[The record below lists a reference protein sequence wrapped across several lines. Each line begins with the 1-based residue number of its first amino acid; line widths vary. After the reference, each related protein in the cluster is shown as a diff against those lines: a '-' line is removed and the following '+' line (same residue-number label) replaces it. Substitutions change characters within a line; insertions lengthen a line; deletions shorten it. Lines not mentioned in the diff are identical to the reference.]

1 MNAFFKQLR
10 SAPRAFLLVYLIVFG
25 LGLALSWRI
34 YTLGQNVMATTAPLS
49 REKLPLLKEISD
61 LKLSVVRIEP
71 TLYEYYATT
80 DRTAYLKRN
89 QESEEGIRQ
98 SWGRIRPSFAGHPAL
113 AQFEACYADIRRIAE
128 DLDRILGA
136 PSVDWDGARAALGKL
151 STESRRIEG
160 ILDQLVD
167 AVQGDV
173 FMAGKGADD
182 GVSNIIRMVVGYSV
196 AIFLGALFVGVA
208 LNARRKAELQLVDQ
222 ARHDPVTGLPN
233 RLMFEETMSSHGGTP
248 FGLLLFGIDQF
259 KRVLSGLGLG
269 AGDELLRAVAERIQS
284 ALSAADFAG
293 CRVFRFEGVEFGV
306 VLPLPF
312 PLPQAGGD
320 EGLARVANTVHAAME
335 APFVVENREMF
346 VALNCGAA
354 LFPRDS
360 SDGITLMRNAGAAMQ
375 ASREQNRH
383 RFRIYEQAMSVLA
396 LERLALENDLRRAI
410 AHEEL
415 ALHYQPQVSLESGDI
430 IGVEALLRWR
440 RNGEMVSPAI
450 FIPHAEASGLII
462 PIGTW
467 VLQQA
472 CLQAKSWQ
480 DAGLQP
486 LLVAVNISP
495 RQFLQA
501 DFVAM
506 VAAVLQETGLPPN
519 RLELEITEGAAVQ
532 DVEHAIA
539 TLESLK
545 RLGVKLSIDDFGTG
559 YSSLSYLKRFNV
571 DKLKIDQSF
580 VRQMAN
586 SEHDGAIVAVVVEL
600 GHQLGLTVIAEGVEN
615 VDQLNR
621 LIALDCDEMQGYYF
635 GKPVPPAQV
644 EEQLLANRC
653 LELPAMPT
661 ENRRKRRILQ

>member
-1 MNAFFKQLR
+1 MNSLFKRLR
-10 SAPRAFLLVYLIVFG
+10 FAPRLFLLVYLVVFG
-25 LGLALSWRI
+25 LGIALSWGI
-34 YTLGQNVMATTAPLS
+34 YSLGQNVMATTAPLS

-80 DRTAYLKRN
+80 DRKTYLQFSQANEARI
-89 QESEEGIRQ
+89 QQ
-98 SWGRIRPSFAGHPAL
+98 SWDRIKPSFADHPAL
-113 AQFEACYADIRRIAE
+113 SQFESCYGDIRGIAG

-136 PSVDWDGARAALGKL
+136 PNVDWDGARAALGKL
-151 STESRRIEG
+151 SVESRRIDG

-167 AVQGDV
+167 AVQDDV
-173 FMAGKGADD
+173 FTAGKHADS
-182 GVSNIIRMVVGYSV
+182 GVSKIIRLVVGYSV
-196 AIFLGALFVGVA
+196 AIFLGALFVGIS

-233 RLMFEETMSSHGGTP
+233 RLMFEEMMSTYSGKP

-259 KRVLSGLGLG
+259 KRVLGGLGLG

-284 ALSAADFAG
+284 ALPAADFSE

-306 VLPLPF
+306 IMPH
-312 PLPQAGGD
+312 AEDGA
-320 EGLARVANTVHAAME
+320 GLAKLGQTVHAAME

-346 VALNCGAA
+346 IALNCGAA
-354 LFPRDS
+354 RFPHDS
-360 SDGITLMRNAGAAMQ
+360 GDGITLVRYAGAAMQ

-383 RFRIYEQAMSVLA
+383 RFRLYEQAMSELA

-410 AHEEL
+410 EQDEL
-415 ALHYQPQVSLESGDI
+415 ALHYQPQVSLESGRI

-440 RNGEMVSPAI
+440 RKGQMVSPAI

-462 PIGTW
+462 PIGIW

-472 CLQAKSWQ
+472 CRQAKAWQ

-495 RQFLQA
+495 RQFQQD
-501 DFVAM
+501 DFVAT
-506 VAAVLQETGLPPN
+506 VAAVLRETGMPPGQ
-519 RLELEITEGAAVQ
+519 LELEITEGAAVQ

-539 TLESLK
+539 TLKSLK
-545 RLGVKLSIDDFGTG
+545 QLGVQLSIDDFGTG
-559 YSSLSYLKRFNV
+559 YSSLSYLKRFSI

-580 VRQMAN
+580 VRQMTD
-586 SEHDGAIVAVVVEL
+586 SDHDGAIVAVVVEL
-600 GHQLGLTVIAEGVEN
+600 GHQFGLTVIAEGVET
-615 VDQLNR
+615 VEQLNR

-635 GKPVPPAQV
+635 GKPVPP
-644 EEQLLANRC
+644 EQLAEQLQAHRR
-653 LELPAMPT
+653 LTLPEQPH
-661 ENRRKRRILQ
+661 